1 MAIVARRSAH
11 RWSVPLMCGALVGC
25 FGAAGIG
32 EGAVRVEYAQAIFT
46 IIVFVL
52 LLIILRFA
60 AWKPMLKAL
69 KDREDFI
76 RDSIDQAKQDR
87 EQAEAM
93 LKKYEAQ
100 IEGARHDATAI
111 VEEGRRDAEVVRREI
126 QDEAR
131 KESEAMLERAK
142 REIGIARDTAVKDLY
157 NMTGDLATKL
167 AGRIIEKE
175 LDPAAHEDL
184 IRDSIERIGKFE
196 NRN

>member
-1 MAIVARRSAH
+1 
-11 RWSVPLMCGALVGC
+11 MCGALVGC

-32 EGAVRVEYAQAIFT
+32 EGAMRVEYAQAVFT

-87 EQAEAM
+87 EQAEAT

-131 KESEAMLERAK
+131 QESEAMLERAK